1 MRLPAL
7 FINFKTYEQA
17 TGTRALELAKIAEA
31 ISQQENK
38 SIVLVVQPTD
48 LRMIA
53 NSVSLPVFAQ
63 HIDPVTYGAHT
74 GAILPEAV
82 KQAGASGTIL
92 NHAENK
98 RSNDFLEKAIIRAKE
113 CSLTV
118 MCCAESLERAKQIA
132 NFGTKPDIIAI
143 EPPELVGSGI
153 AVSKVKPGLI
163 VSIIEEISKIADIPV
178 IAGAG
183 IKDASDVKKALEL
196 GCSGVFVASAI
207 VKAEDKKK
215 AILNLL
221 SGFE

>member
-1 MRLPAL
+1 MRFPAL

-17 TGTRALELAKIAEA
+17 TGAKALELAKIAEA
-31 ISQQENK
+31 VAQQGNRQV
-38 SIVLVVQPTD
+38 VLVVQPTD
-48 LRMIA
+48 VRMIA

-98 RSNDFLEKAIIRAKE
+98 RSNDFLEKAIVRAKE
-113 CSLTV
+113 CGLTV
-118 MCCAESLERAKQIA
+118 MACAESLERAKQIA
-132 NFGTKPDIIAI
+132 SFASKPDIIAI
-143 EPPELVGSGI
+143 EPPELVGTGI
-153 AVSKVKPGLI
+153 AVSKAKPELI
-163 VSIIEEISKIADIPV
+163 TSIIEEISKIADMPI

-196 GCSGVFVASAI
+196 GCKGVFVASAI
-207 VKAEDKKK
+207 VKAQNKGK

>member
-1 MRLPAL
+1 MQFPAL

-17 TGTRALELAKIAEA
+17 TGIKALELAKIAETVA
-31 ISQQENK
+31 QQENK
-38 SIVLVVQPTD
+38 QIVLVVQPTD
-48 LRMIA
+48 IRMIA

-74 GAILPEAV
+74 GSILAEAV
-82 KQAGASGTIL
+82 KQAGASGTVL

-98 RSNDFLEKAIIRAKE
+98 RNNDFLEKAIIRAKE
-113 CSLTV
+113 CGLTV
-118 MCCAESLERAKQIA
+118 MSCAESLERAKQIA
-132 NFGTKPDIIAI
+132 SFSTKPDIIAI
-143 EPPELVGSGI
+143 EPPELVGTGI
-153 AVSKVKPGLI
+153 AVSKVKPELI
-163 VSIIEEISKIADIPV
+163 ISIVEEISKIADIAI

-183 IKDASDVKKALEL
+183 IKDASDIKKALEL
-196 GCSGVFVASAI
+196 GCKGVFVASAI